1 MYRKLIFISWICLFG
16 SKSLPQIGLTVLTAS
31 VSWVLYT
38 LLRPINNKFEDRLQ
52 TFVLWILFFNL
63 CLGALYTNWDES
75 QGEGKNDSIFVN
87 VPFVVLNASVLLLA
101 IGKSTC
107 CSALFN
113 MHLSHLPKKS
123 RKVTVDDGG
132 FLNPKFFRFPRNES
146 IMIKSLKGNWRLILS
161 PPPAPFFLSQYI
173 PLRLKNPEWANKR
186 YK

>member
-1 MYRKLIFISWICLFG
+1 MSPRKTKQSLSDSECSLKTTGENFHFG
-16 SKSLPQIGLTVLTAS
+16 KSQSCTAS
-31 VSWVLYT
+31 WYLSHWFSYLGTKAFLKSVSQFWQPASLECSTPYSDQS
-38 LLRPINNKFEDRLQ
+38 RRLQ

-107 CSALFN
+107 CSVLFN

-132 FLNPKFFRFPRNES
+132 FLNPKFFRFRA
-146 IMIKSLKGNWRLILS
+146 MKVLW
-161 PPPAPFFLSQYI
+161 
-173 PLRLKNPEWANKR
+173 
-186 YK
+186 

>member
-1 MYRKLIFISWICLFG
+1 MAIHTYLQQAPPSLD
-16 SKSLPQIGLTVLTAS
+16 SLPSNSIKFIFLYLSRCSAVITMTLLLWLLL
-31 VSWVLYT
+31 VSWG
-38 LLRPINNKFEDRLQ
+38 Q
-52 TFVLWILFFNL
+52 GGFN
-63 CLGALYTNWDES
+63 GSWE
-75 QGEGKNDSIFVN
+75 GEGKNDSIFVN

-132 FLNPKFFRFPRNES
+132 FVNPKFFSFPRNES

-161 PPPAPFFLSQYI
+161 PPPAPFFFVPVHSS
-173 PLRLKNPEWANKR
+173 
-186 YK
+186 

>member
-1 MYRKLIFISWICLFG
+1 MLFENYRRKFWFWQVSEMYRKLIFISWICLFG

-38 LLRPINNKFEDRLQ
+38 LLRPIKNKFEDRLQ

-113 MHLSHLPKKS
+113 MHLSHLPKNQGKLLWMMVVFS
-123 RKVTVDDGG
+123 IPSSFVFRAMKV
-132 FLNPKFFRFPRNES
+132 L
-146 IMIKSLKGNWRLILS
+146 W
-161 PPPAPFFLSQYI
+161 
-173 PLRLKNPEWANKR
+173 
-186 YK
+186 